1 MVCTSAHAPQV
12 LEYNVIGGK
21 YQRGLTVLVTLQAL
35 VEPKELDADSLQRAL
50 TVGWCVELVRA
61 VGKGPEE
68 SFPGGVPWVGT
79 GGRGGGGPE
88 TRFWVICVSVPLVCC
103 GRIYSELPTG

>member
-1 MVCTSAHAPQV
+1 MTSQV

-68 SFPGGVPWVGT
+68 SFPGGVPWVGA
-79 GGRGGGGPE
+79 GGGEVGLKL
-88 TRFWVICVSVPLVCC
+88 VSGLFVFLCLLCAAAEFTVNYPRANRHSCQ
-103 GRIYSELPTG
+103 

>member
-1 MVCTSAHAPQV
+1 MACTSALAPQV

-68 SFPGGVPWVGT
+68 SFPGGGAL
-79 GGRGGGGPE
+79 GGNGRDGPE

-103 GRIYSELPTG
+103 GQM